1 MLHSLPNT
9 SPQSKMKESNV
20 LKTKF
25 KRSSP
30 FLHHTMPCN
39 LIDPGARLQ
48 FLKDFIAIVKCLA
61 DGNAP
66 IGYLRREGRKIH
78 QQTEDEDEGE
88 EVLHPPQEVLDAREE
103 MKWREYFAK
112 EYAL

>member
-1 MLHSLPNT
+1 
-9 SPQSKMKESNV
+9 
-20 LKTKF
+20 
-25 KRSSP
+25 
-30 FLHHTMPCN
+30 MPCN

-48 FLKDFIAIVKCLA
+48 FLKDFIAIVQCLA

-78 QQTEDEDEGE
+78 RQREDED

-103 MKWREYFAK
+103 MKWREDFAK